1 MKTSKDTFEGIMYA
15 VFIVVLIV
23 GSIYAIIHDKRID
36 KKYGKIR
43 YEFVI
48 TDMYDDLGSSWH
60 LVGGRA
66 TEQKYH
72 VEYKYRLT
80 NRPELDDNMIWYIGE
95 TTVSS
100 SRYRKLHIGQ
110 TLYGNTSLF
119 PY

>member
-1 MKTSKDTFEGIMYA
+1 MYA
-15 VFIVVLIV
+15 VLIVVLIV
-23 GSIYAIIHDKRID
+23 GSIYGIVHDKRID

-48 TDMYDDLGSSWH
+48 TDMYDDLGSTWH

-72 VEYKYRLT
+72 VVYRYRLT
-80 NRPELDDNMIWYIGE
+80 NRPELDDNMVWRSSE

-100 SRYRKLHIGQ
+100 SNYRKLYVGQ
-110 TLYGNTSLF
+110 TFYGSSSF
-119 PY
+119 FSY